1 MTVKLD
7 RVYPILEH
15 ATKQNLRGLQ
25 EIWGDLLNMLDTPQ
39 RALINTSQPVAASP
53 QGVVVSFDSSFL
65 LQRANSGS

>member
-39 RALINTSQPVAASP
+39 RA
-53 QGVVVSFDSSFL
+53 
-65 LQRANSGS
+65 